1 MSTLIEEPTCS
12 RSASVRY
19 RSRAAQAALATPM
32 VNWPSSSPALTTFRA
47 NGEGRAAQTCSNA
60 RARACAL
67 VLRSDNRLPPKL
79 INSLI
84 LLGFFTL
91 IGLTITNLCT
101 KTVQF
106 SLFRPTLFCIVYLHR
121 HLSPGA

>member
-1 MSTLIEEPTCS
+1 
-12 RSASVRY
+12 
-19 RSRAAQAALATPM
+19 M
-32 VNWPSSSPALTTFRA
+32 VNWPRSSPALTTFRA
-47 NGEGRAAQTCSNA
+47 KGEGRAAQTSSNT

-67 VLRSDNRLPPKL
+67 VFKSDNRLPPKL

-91 IGLTITNLCT
+91 IGVAITNLCT

-106 SLFRPTLFCIVYLHR
+106 SLFRPTLFCIVSHIDTQALER
-121 HLSPGA
+121 SLELTALERNSR